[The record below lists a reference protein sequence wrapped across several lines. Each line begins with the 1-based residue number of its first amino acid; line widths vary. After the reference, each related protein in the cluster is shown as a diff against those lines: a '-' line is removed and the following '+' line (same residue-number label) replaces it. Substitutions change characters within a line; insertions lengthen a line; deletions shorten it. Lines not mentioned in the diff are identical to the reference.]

1 MSPAGAVGTMA
12 LRVLRFKRPRVAG
25 KIWLI
30 IGAAAVC
37 VTFMAAVTVI
47 VQAPVMIADAAT
59 AWLFGQVDPQSP
71 NDAPPEDFCSPI
83 PPVEA
88 TTDGAGGSAP
98 PTEVPMSVLGAD
110 GKPSSDAMTIIGQ
123 VPVGADVDIATA
135 WMLYRFV
142 HPLDARMADFDA
154 FADAYA
160 STRSSM
166 SSGAGPLEVD
176 ATIDPVANYSPYL
189 LVAQAAS
196 YRLLRQGSLSS
207 TTQQTHDLI
216 GAIGTTCAGNKV
228 ADAK

>member
-1 MSPAGAVGTMA
+1 MFT
-12 LRVLRFKRPRVAG
+12 
-25 KIWLI
+25 
-30 IGAAAVC
+30 AAVS
-37 VTFMAAVTVI
+37 VV
-47 VQAPVMIADAAT
+47 VQTPVMIADAAT
-59 AWLFGQVDPQSP
+59 TWLFGQIDPQSP
-71 NDAPPEDFCSPI
+71 NDAPPEGFCLPI
-83 PPVEA
+83 PSPAEA
-88 TTDGAGGSAP
+88 TTEGADSSAP
-98 PTEVPMSVLGAD
+98 PTQVPMSILGPD
-110 GKPSSDAMTIIGQ
+110 GKPSPDAMNIISQ
-123 VPVGADVDIATA
+123 VPVGADIDIATA
-135 WMLYRFV
+135 WMLYRFA
-142 HPLDARMADFDA
+142 HPQDARMADFEA
-154 FADAYA
+154 FADAYT